1 MKSFGAKRLL
11 RQVRSVLLRPVEVL
25 LWSKNGWTVPAPSRV
40 KWSILKRYGSGAVTW
55 IETGTYLGNTTSLL
69 ARLGKSVYSLEPEPN
84 LAKSAVS
91 RFKAHSHVQIINK
104 SSEEAFPEL
113 LSEIKGSV
121 AFWLDGHYSAGITY
135 RGANETPIR
144 TELGQIEKWIENFT
158 HLVVLVD
165 DFRCFGESD
174 VVGAEY
180 PSRSF
185 LVNWADRLRLSWTVE
200 HDIFI
205 AWR

>member
-1 MKSFGAKRLL
+1 MKSFEARRLS
-11 RQVRSVLLRPVEVL
+11 RQARAAMLRPVEVM
-25 LWSKNGWTVPAPSRV
+25 LWSRRGWAVPAPSKV
-40 KWSILKRYGSGAVTW
+40 KWSTLKRYGAGAETW

-84 LAKSAVS
+84 LAKSAAS
-91 RFKAHSHVQIINK
+91 RFKAHSNVQIINGP
-104 SSEEAFPEL
+104 SEEAFPEL
-113 LSEIKGSV
+113 LAEIKGSV

-144 TELGQIEKWIENFT
+144 TELDQIEKWIENFT
-158 HLVVLVD
+158 RLVVLVD
-165 DFRCFGESD
+165 DFRCFGEND
-174 VVGAEY
+174 VVGGEY

-185 LVNWADRLRLSWTVE
+185 LVNWADRLNLSWTVE

>member
-1 MKSFGAKRLL
+1 ML
-11 RQVRSVLLRPVEVL
+11 RQVEVM
-25 LWSKNGWTVPAPSRV
+25 LWSTRAWAVPAPSKV
-40 KWSILKRYGSGAVTW
+40 KWSILKRYGAGAHTW

-84 LAKSAVS
+84 LAESAAS
-91 RFKAHSHVQIINK
+91 RFKAYSNVQIINRP
-104 SSEEAFPEL
+104 SEEAFPEL
-113 LSEIKGSV
+113 LAKIKGSV

-144 TELGQIEKWIENFT
+144 TELSQIERWTENFS

-165 DFRCFGESD
+165 DFRCFGQSD
-174 VVGAEY
+174 VVGGEY

-185 LVNWADRLRLSWTVE
+185 LVNWADRLNLSWTVE